1 MDRADA
7 ATDGH
12 VDEARDL
19 LAAATRA
26 ARAHDRAD
34 LAERVGEAAR
44 RLAEPRTR
52 VAVVGEY
59 KQGKSSLVNLLLEQ
73 PVVSVDDDASTA
85 VPTLIRFGERAAAA
99 VVTRRSEDSDDAER
113 REVPVDRLAEHS
125 SEGGD
130 PARRASIEVSVP
142 RDLLASGIELVDMP
156 GVGGLAS
163 PTAAGTVAGVAAS
176 DAVLFVSDASQELTA
191 PELEFLRAVGKLGPD
206 VVLVL
211 TKVDLYPEWRRILEL
226 DEGHLRAAA
235 IAAQAVP
242 VSGALRAR
250 ALESSDAGV
259 DAESGYPALVARL
272 GAMVAGARD
281 RSIRAAARSAVAV
294 SEQLRGPLQA
304 ERSAL
309 ADPGAARAL
318 RDRLD
323 GARREAEALQDDASG
338 WQRLLADGVADLASD
353 AEHDFQARC
362 RTVVKEAEAAIADGS
377 ADAWEPFEAWLYHR
391 VTAEVVASFLALAS
405 RANELGAA
413 VAERF
418 GASAPENLP
427 VESEEQVRAGLEE
440 LQATVAR
447 LDTET
452 LAGHATVAVQ
462 NGLDGGMLLGS
473 FAGLA
478 GIVMI
483 PISIGFGLLLGWK
496 AVSGRRKAELEARR
510 QEARN
515 AVARYVEEVTFRV
528 GKESRDTVRRIE
540 RALRDAF
547 VERADEARRSAD
559 EAWAAAERAA
569 GAGEADRASR
579 LPAVE
584 AGLAELDAIRARGVA
599 LLDALPE
606 TP

>member
-1 MDRADA
+1 VDRAEA
-7 ATDGH
+7 ATDGR
-12 VDEARDL
+12 VDEAGDL
-19 LAAATRA
+19 LAAATSA

-34 LAERVGEAAR
+34 LAERLDEAGR

-73 PVVSVDDDASTA
+73 PVVPVDDDAATA
-85 VPTLIRFGERAAAA
+85 VPTLIRFGDRAAAA

-113 REVPVDRLAEHS
+113 RPVPLERLAEHA

-130 PARRASIEVSVP
+130 PGRRSSIEVSVP

-191 PELEFLRAVGKLGPD
+191 PELEFLRAVAELGPD

-211 TKVDLYPEWRRILEL
+211 TKVDLYPEWRRIMEL
-226 DEGHLRAAA
+226 DVGHLRAASVEA
-235 IAAQAVP
+235 EAVP
-242 VSGALRAR
+242 VSGAVRER
-250 ALESSDAGV
+250 ALESSDAGL
-259 DAESGYPALVARL
+259 DAESGYPDLVARL

-294 SEQLRGPLQA
+294 TEQLRGPLQA

-309 ADPGAARAL
+309 ADPGASRAL
-318 RDRLD
+318 RDRLE

-338 WQRLLADGVADLASD
+338 WRRLLADGVADLASD

-362 RTVVKEAEAAIADGS
+362 RAVVKEAEAAIADGS

-391 VTAEVVASFLALAS
+391 VTAEVVASFLTLAS

-413 VAERF
+413 VAELF

-427 VESEEQVRAGLEE
+427 VESAEQVRAGLEE

-462 NGLDGGMLLGS
+462 SGLDGGLMLGS

-584 AGLAELDAIRARGVA
+584 AGLAELDAIRTRAVA
-599 LLDALPE
+599 LLELPPE